1 MITSENRRVQM
12 TKRLLK
18 RALIELMQHTTL
30 SKMTIKALCA
40 KADVNRSTFYLH
52 YADQFALLRE
62 VEQEAMDDALSAL
75 RNVDTT
81 LTSLAYLEAFMGYIR
96 ENKAVF
102 QVLLV
107 NPEAQT
113 FQTMFAQSISAQ
125 LSSRLRLTCPPNLEK
140 HILTF
145 LVQGCASIVRSWI
158 EEGLMLSDAE
168 IAKLLFSLSGAALT
182 PYLG

>member
-1 MITSENRRVQM
+1 MTTSENRRVQM

-18 RALIELMQHTTL
+18 HALIELMQHTTL

-107 NPEAQT
+107 NPDNPFEYLEAIGKADPVGVT
-113 FQTMFAQSISAQ
+113 
-125 LSSRLRLTCPPNLEK
+125 
-140 HILTF
+140 
-145 LVQGCASIVRSWI
+145 
-158 EEGLMLSDAE
+158 
-168 IAKLLFSLSGAALT
+168 LSGRAPLSPQHAAMRSLERAS
-182 PYLG
+182 G